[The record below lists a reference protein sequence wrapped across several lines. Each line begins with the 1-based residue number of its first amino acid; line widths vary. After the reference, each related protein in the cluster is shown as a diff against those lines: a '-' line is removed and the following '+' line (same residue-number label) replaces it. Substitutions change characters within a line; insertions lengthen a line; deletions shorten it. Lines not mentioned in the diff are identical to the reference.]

1 MNRAISLLL
10 VLMVLWTAAA
20 HAESCEDGV
29 CPLPLVNENNE
40 PVYAI
45 VSPVGYH
52 AVEPIK
58 QAPRLDTL

>member
-1 MNRAISLLL
+1 MKRMLLLLL
-10 VLMVLWTAAA
+10 VLMLSLTAVT

-29 CPLPLVNENNE
+29 CPLPLVNEYNE

-52 AVEPIK
+52 AVEPIR